1 MARTFLMVMIV
12 ISTIALSA
20 CNRSSD
26 ERPLAPKEVSAVI
39 GPFFEAV
46 RRGDQQAAE
55 KYVAPDF
62 LDDSKV
68 QFAEMSAL
76 LKKSPRL
83 QPALQQRQGTG
94 FYLTFA
100 EQDGNDWITSEVR
113 LSRHGNTQM
122 IDYWDVSAAQK
133 PPEIVAHA
141 QTMKNVMNYALIA
154 VGICA
159 LLGLGALIWLVR
171 NRTHLV
177 APEPVNKM
185 RRVATTVRDSDI

>member
-1 MARTFLMVMIV
+1 
-12 ISTIALSA
+12 
-20 CNRSSD
+20 
-26 ERPLAPKEVSAVI
+26 
-39 GPFFEAV
+39 
-46 RRGDQQAAE
+46 
-55 KYVAPDF
+55 
-62 LDDSKV
+62 
-68 QFAEMSAL
+68 
-76 LKKSPRL
+76 
-83 QPALQQRQGTG
+83 
-94 FYLTFA
+94 
-100 EQDGNDWITSEVR
+100 
-113 LSRHGNTQM
+113 M